1 MLYISKYIIYIIHSE
16 RHLCCWGVKEV
27 ESIENIKQLE
37 VTITGTRKCDCPF
50 RLRGKPMN
58 NGEGWVLKVICGL
71 HNDELAKTLVGHPCV
86 GRLRLDGHALV
97 VDMTQSQVKPT
108 NILLMLKENN
118 EDNGT
123 TIKQLYDT

>member
-1 MLYISKYIIYIIHSE
+1 
-16 RHLCCWGVKEV
+16 
-27 ESIENIKQLE
+27 
-37 VTITGTRKCDCPF
+37 
-50 RLRGKPMN
+50 MN

-123 TIKQLYDT
+123 TIKQLYDTWYTYKRPLRGSRTEMQQLMLLLERDKYIHWNKYV